1 MKNLKK
7 LLVLALTLIL
17 ALSLAACSSPAEED
31 ANTQPK
37 EETEESTN
45 DELEDKLVI
54 YSTHPEDM
62 LEVIAD
68 GFTEETGVEV
78 DFINLKGELADR
90 VRAEKENPQAD
101 IMYGGP
107 SSLYITMSEDD
118 IFEKIETTW
127 FDDLDADFKDA
138 DGRWFGVMKTPISI
152 FYNSEALTEE
162 EAPKSWAD
170 LADDKYKD
178 KIVSR
183 DYVSSSQ
190 RATIT
195 ALLDYYASEST
206 HEDGV
211 EYLKK
216 LDQNTK
222 NYFGS
227 GSLHFQSVGKG
238 EAPISYG
245 VLSAIIDNKNKND
258 MPLELVDAE
267 EGSIII
273 TDAVAAIKNAP
284 HANAAKAFIE
294 YAGSEEVQ
302 IKLANEFDRMPTLES
317 AVKKGPEWMH
327 TPIKAMKVDWANV
340 AKNELDWLNL
350 WDTEIRDAGKDIEE

>member
-1 MKNLKK
+1 MKLLKK
-7 LLVLALTLIL
+7 WLVLTLSMVL
-17 ALSLAACSSPAEED
+17 AISLAACSSPAEEEKD
-31 ANTQPK
+31 NDTEPQ
-37 EETEESTN
+37 EESKN
-45 DELEDKLVI
+45 EDLEDKLVI

-101 IMYGGP
+101 IMYGGA
-107 SSLYITMSEDD
+107 SSLFITMSEDD
-118 IFEKIETTW
+118 VFEEIETTW
-127 FDDLDADFKDA
+127 SDDLDGDFKDA

-152 FYNSEALTEE
+152 FYNSQAMTAE

-170 LADDKYKD
+170 LAEDKYKD

-195 ALLDYYASEST
+195 ALLDHYSSEST
-206 HEDGV
+206 VEDGV

-222 NYFGS
+222 NYYGS
-227 GSLHFQSVGKG
+227 GSLHFQAVGKD
-238 EAPISYG
+238 EAPVSYG
-245 VLSAIIDNKNKND
+245 VLSAIIDNQNKND
-258 MPLELVDAE
+258 MPLEIVDAE

-273 TDAVAAIKNAP
+273 TDGVAAIKNAP
-284 HANAAKAFIE
+284 HPNAAKAFIE
-294 YAGSEEVQ
+294 YAGSEELQV
-302 IKLANEFDRMPTLES
+302 KLANEFDRMPTLES
-317 AVKKGPEWMH
+317 AVLKGPEWMH
-327 TPIKAMKVDWANV
+327 TPVKAMKVDWTNV
-340 AKNELDWLNL
+340 AENELEWLNL
-350 WDTEIRDAGKDIEE
+350 WDTEIRDAAKNVEE